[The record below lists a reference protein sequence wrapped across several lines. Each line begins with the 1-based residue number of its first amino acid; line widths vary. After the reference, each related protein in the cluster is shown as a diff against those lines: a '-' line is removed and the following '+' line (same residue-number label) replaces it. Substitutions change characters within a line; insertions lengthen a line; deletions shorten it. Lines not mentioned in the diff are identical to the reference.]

1 MFARNGAIFLLC
13 SDGINVLDEILNVC
27 QWTYK
32 LLMRRGLF
40 PRSKMAPKKRKVDDS
55 SNEAKDTT
63 PESTEIRD
71 KYFTWTDEETALLLK
86 VAISYKT
93 EKTTEGK
100 DWESVKTRYEVYSNF
115 TSKDIQNQT
124 KENPNTFQTRKIRMY
139 LTKKKSLQ
147 S

>member
-1 MFARNGAIFLLC
+1 
-13 SDGINVLDEILNVC
+13 
-27 QWTYK
+27 
-32 LLMRRGLF
+32 MRRGLF

-55 SNEAKDTT
+55 DNEAKDTT

-100 DWESVKTRYEVYSNF
+100 DWESVKTRYIERYPKSNEREPEHF
-115 TSKDIQNQT
+115 PNKKNTDVFD
-124 KENPNTFQTRKIRMY
+124 KEKIIAK
-139 LTKKKSLQ
+139 LK
-147 S
+147 